1 MQASEAVQAPDPA
14 ATTDVFYAEAL
25 RDALRLE
32 MQRDPRVLVMG
43 EDIAEHGGAFQVT
56 AGLLEEFGPDRIRQT
71 PISEIGIVGAGVGAA
86 LTGLRPV
93 VELMYID
100 FSGLAIDQIVNQ
112 AAQNRFMFGGQAR
125 VPLVVRTQG
134 GSGRGNAAQHSKS
147 LEAWFTHV
155 AGLKVVMPAT
165 PADAKG
171 LLTAAIRDD
180 DPVMFIEHKLL
191 YRTKGPVPA
200 GEHVVPLGVADVK
213 RTGRDL
219 TIVTWSR
226 EVLFALEAAT
236 ILASEGLDAEV
247 IDLRSLV
254 PLDRE
259 TILASVRR
267 TRRLL
272 VVHEA
277 IRRGGYGGEIAAI
290 VAEEAF
296 DDLDAPPRRLAG
308 VETPIPYAAH
318 LERGVVPQVED
329 IVRVAKELLA

>member
-1 MQASEAVQAPDPA
+1 MPATETVPAGAPG
-14 ATTDVFYAEAL
+14 ATTEQFYAEAL

-56 AGLLEEFGPDRIRQT
+56 AGLLAEFGPSRIRQT

-86 LTGLRPV
+86 LTGLRPI

-200 GEHVVPLGVADVK
+200 GEYVVPLGKADVK
-213 RTGRDL
+213 RAGRDL

-226 EVLFALEAAT
+226 EVLFALEAAA
-236 ILASEGLDAEV
+236 ILAAEGVDAEV

-259 TILASVRR
+259 AILASVRK

-277 IRRGGYGGEIAAI
+277 IKRGGYGGEIAAL

-329 IVRVAKELLA
+329 IVRVAKELVG

>member
-1 MQASEAVQAPDPA
+1 MQATETAPAGAPG
-14 ATTDVFYAEAL
+14 ATTEQFYAEAL

-56 AGLLEEFGPDRIRQT
+56 AGLLAEFGPDRIRQT
-71 PISEIGIVGAGVGAA
+71 PISEIGIVGTGVGAA

-100 FSGLAIDQIVNQ
+100 FAGLAIDQIVNQ

-191 YRTKGPVPA
+191 YRTKGPVPV
-200 GEHVVPLGVADVK
+200 GEHVVPLGKADVK
-213 RTGRDL
+213 RGGSDL

-226 EVLFALEAAT
+226 EVLFALEAAA
-236 ILASEGLDAEV
+236 ILAADGVDAEV

-259 TILASVRR
+259 TILASVRK

-277 IRRGGYGGEIAAI
+277 IKRGGYGGEIAAL

-318 LERGVVPQVED
+318 LERGVIPQVED
-329 IVRVAKELLA
+329 IVRVAKELVG

>member
-1 MQASEAVQAPDPA
+1 MPAPETVTSTPA
-14 ATTDVFYAEAL
+14 GATRELFYAEAL
-25 RDALRLE
+25 REALQLE
-32 MQRDPRVLVMG
+32 MQRDPRVLVLG

-56 AGLLEEFGPDRIRQT
+56 AGLLAEFGPDRIRQT

-155 AGLKVVMPAT
+155 AGLKVVMPST

-191 YRTKGPVPA
+191 YRTKGPVPT
-200 GEHVVPLGVADVK
+200 GEHFIPLGVADVK
-213 RTGRDL
+213 RPGKDL

-226 EVLFALEAAT
+226 EVLFSLEAAAT
-236 ILASEGLDAEV
+236 LADAGIQAEV
-247 IDLRSLV
+247 LDLRTLV
-254 PLDRE
+254 PLDKE
-259 TILASVRR
+259 AILKSVRK

-277 IRRGGYGGEIAAI
+277 IKRGGYGGEIAAL

-329 IVRVAKELLA
+329 IVRVAKELVG

>member
-1 MQASEAVQAPDPA
+1 MPATETAVSGAPG
-14 ATTDVFYAEAL
+14 ATTEQFYSEAL

-32 MQRDPRVLVMG
+32 MERDPRVLVMG

-56 AGLLEEFGPDRIRQT
+56 AGLLAEFGPDRIRQT

-134 GSGRGNAAQHSKS
+134 GSARGNAPQHSKS

-191 YRTKGPVPA
+191 YRTKGPVPQ
-200 GEHVVPLGVADVK
+200 GEYVVPLGKADVK
-213 RTGRDL
+213 REGSDL

-226 EVLFALEAAT
+226 EVLFALEAAAT
-236 ILASEGLDAEV
+236 LAEEGVDAEV
-247 IDLRSLV
+247 IDLRTLV

-259 TILASVRR
+259 AILASVRK

-277 IRRGGYGGEIAAI
+277 IRRGGYGGEIAAL

-318 LERGVVPQVED
+318 LERGVIPQVED
-329 IVRVAKELLA
+329 IVGVAKEILA